1 MATDN
6 TRIAKNTLFMYFRM
20 FLVMGVSLLT
30 ARVTLRTLGA
40 VDYGLN
46 AVLGGIVAMFS
57 FVNAS
62 LSGAVSR
69 NLTFEL
75 GRGDIKRVG
84 EVFKVSLVVL
94 LCI

>member
-46 AVLGGIVAMFS
+46 AVLGGIVAMLLS
-57 FVNAS
+57 VVPYQGILRLS
-62 LSGAVSR
+62 L
-69 NLTFEL
+69 
-75 GRGDIKRVG
+75 DVG
-84 EVFKVSLVVL
+84 
-94 LCI
+94 I